1 MPNMSMPQKR
11 VNILMPSNSKESR
24 STNPNTAQ
32 NKVCCGILCEKKAYQ
47 TLQFQKSIDYYLLSS
62 RTSWK
67 KKTNKKIN
75 RFLQTNFQWE
85 KKLSI
90 IYLFSWESEKIM
102 NFFRFLCLHPLN
114 FKTLNMFMCVAKWNG
129 RFRYQTKKTWEK
141 RVKKKQYEKMRTNK
155 MGGHQKPNWIK

>member
-1 MPNMSMPQKR
+1 MSMPQKR

-67 KKTNKKIN
+67 KKNKQKN
-75 RFLQTNFQWE
+75 KPVFPNEFLMR
-85 KKLSI
+85 KK
-90 IYLFSWESEKIM
+90 
-102 NFFRFLCLHPLN
+102 N
-114 FKTLNMFMCVAKWNG
+114 
-129 RFRYQTKKTWEK
+129 
-141 RVKKKQYEKMRTNK
+141 
-155 MGGHQKPNWIK
+155 